1 MVEPRREQAADAYR
15 DVGGRAASGTSG
27 REKSRAFGE
36 LSGSTEL
43 TEDRA
48 DGLIQSFL
56 KFYWAPQISPVTAIP
71 LCRVMNPDCRVN
83 NIPLETGC
91 EISVAKPKTV
101 AQARIKDRRA
111 VDGAF
116 IQRVKEAASGI
127 AQGANDGR
135 ATERYP
141 FNPNGSAG
149 GITGF
154 TNTDGR
160 VTIMMPHPERV
171 FLRKQFSWLPAD
183 WNNEYSPWMQ
193 LFINARQW
201 LDAV

>member
-1 MVEPRREQAADAYR
+1 
-15 DVGGRAASGTSG
+15 
-27 REKSRAFGE
+27 
-36 LSGSTEL
+36 
-43 TEDRA
+43 
-48 DGLIQSFL
+48 
-56 KFYWAPQISPVTAIP
+56 
-71 LCRVMNPDCRVN
+71 MNPDCRVN

-91 EISVAKPKTV
+91 ERQQNVAALSRRHDESRASEITPVEQAGDIETRHKINVAKPETV

-116 IQRVKEAASGI
+116 IQRIKEAASGI
-127 AQGANDGR
+127 AQGANDSR

-149 GITGF
+149 GINGF

-171 FLRKQFSWLPAD
+171 FLRKQFSWLPAH
-183 WNNEYSPWMQ
+183 WHNEYSPWMR
-193 LFINARQW
+193 LFINAWQW
-201 LDAV
+201 VDAV